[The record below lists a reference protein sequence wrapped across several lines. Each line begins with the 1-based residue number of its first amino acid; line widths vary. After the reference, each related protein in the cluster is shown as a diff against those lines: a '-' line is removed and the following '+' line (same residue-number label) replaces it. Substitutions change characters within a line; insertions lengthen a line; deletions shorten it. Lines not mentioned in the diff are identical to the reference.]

1 MLSLTRAMNRIE
13 NEERLYK
20 TALGCY
26 LAAISL
32 MQECPLEAE
41 PDVYREYKNTLR
53 EIQSDVSN
61 THEPEVLDRSCQTLT
76 GVLRNYY
83 GNAAAIASGKADD
96 LRAVMSALG
105 EAAQLLGEQQVGNA
119 EKLREFTNHLQ
130 ETGKVTDLGR
140 MRRQIMSHVASLR
153 AIGDASQRESIQTLS
168 ALQSQLV
175 EFSNRLDNAE
185 QRACLDA
192 LTGLLNR
199 GEGELRLGRMIGAG
213 RTACAIMVDLNRFK
227 HINDSWGHSAGDQV
241 LKTCARILADQ
252 IRAGDLAC
260 RWGGDEF
267 LLILQCGETI
277 AGERAKTLKEKLRV
291 PQKIVMLGKIIEIA
305 TSASV
310 GVTELREG
318 ETVEDFVARAD
329 AEMYRDKGGEDGTSA
344 RPMVARGMS
353 PALHACSR

>member
-1 MLSLTRAMNRIE
+1 MLSLTRAMNRMDRE
-13 NEERLYK
+13 DRLYK
-20 TALGCY
+20 SALGCY
-26 LAAISL
+26 LAVISL
-32 MQECPLEAE
+32 MLEYPLEADPE
-41 PDVYREYKNTLR
+41 VFRAYKETLR
-53 EIQSDVSN
+53 EIQAEVADTRESD
-61 THEPEVLDRSCQTLT
+61 VLDRSCRTLA
-76 GVLRNYY
+76 GVLRDYY
-83 GNAAAIASGKADD
+83 VSATELASGKTED
-96 LRAVMSALG
+96 LRAVMSALA
-105 EAAQLLGEQQVGNA
+105 EAAQLLGQQQEGNA
-119 EKLREFTNHLQ
+119 EKLKDFTNRLQ
-130 ETGKVTDLGR
+130 ETEKVTDLGR

-153 AIGDASQRESIQTLS
+153 AIGDASQRESIQALS

-199 GEGELRLGRMIGAG
+199 GEGELRLNRIIGAG

-227 HINDSWGHSAGDQV
+227 QINDSWGHSAGDQV

-277 AGERAKTLKEKLRV
+277 ATERAKTLRERLRV
-291 PQKIVMLGKIIEIA
+291 PQKIVMLGKISEIS

-310 GVTELREG
+310 GVTELRAG
-318 ETVEDFVARAD
+318 ETLEDFVARAD
-329 AEMYRDKGGEDGTSA
+329 AAMYRDKGREDANATRPSLA
-344 RPMVARGMS
+344 RAV
-353 PALHACSR
+353 